1 MRRHRATRR
10 HPVLLSAQA
19 EGRLAALQEGP
30 PREPPSEQS
39 AAMRGRVRRLV
50 PLWAALPAPP
60 VAAPSVRLASATDCS
75 TEDFMKGARMRLIWT
90 TTCAMA
96 LSISLS
102 AAQTPPAAGGSNSAT
117 TPPAAATSSDP
128 IALAGHWNV
137 AQAGCRAILSE
148 PDDDRA
154 AIGMFYYG
162 YLAAKL
168 NLNVIDTSRIEGDLR
183 HVFETCRDHP
193 DMTIV
198 AAFRTLR
205 QNSHSR

>member
-1 MRRHRATRR
+1 MRRHRATRHR
-10 HPVLLSAQA
+10 PVLLSVQA
-19 EGRLAALQEGP
+19 GERLAALQEGP
-30 PREPPSEQS
+30 PREPPSERS
-39 AAMRGRVRRLV
+39 AAMPGTVRQLA

-60 VAAPSVRLASATDCS
+60 VGAPNVRLAIATDCA
-75 TEDFMKGARMRLIWT
+75 TENFVKDARMKLIWT
-90 TTCAMA
+90 TTCAMVR
-96 LSISLS
+96 SISLS
-102 AAQTPPAAGGSNSAT
+102 AAQTPSASGGNTAT
-117 TPPAAATSSDP
+117 TPPAASPSPDP
-128 IALAGHWNV
+128 IAPAGHWNV

-148 PDDDRA
+148 SDDDRA
-154 AIGMFYYG
+154 VIGMFYYG

-168 NLNVIDTSRIEGDLR
+168 NLNIIDTSRIEGDLR

>member
-1 MRRHRATRR
+1 
-10 HPVLLSAQA
+10 
-19 EGRLAALQEGP
+19 
-30 PREPPSEQS
+30 
-39 AAMRGRVRRLV
+39 
-50 PLWAALPAPP
+50 
-60 VAAPSVRLASATDCS
+60 
-75 TEDFMKGARMRLIWT
+75 MKGARMRLIWM
-90 TTCAMA
+90 TTCTMA

-102 AAQTPPAAGGSNSAT
+102 AAKTPSASGGSNAAT

-128 IALAGHWNV
+128 IAPAGHWNV

-148 PDDDRA
+148 SDDDRA

>member
-1 MRRHRATRR
+1 
-10 HPVLLSAQA
+10 
-19 EGRLAALQEGP
+19 
-30 PREPPSEQS
+30 
-39 AAMRGRVRRLV
+39 
-50 PLWAALPAPP
+50 
-60 VAAPSVRLASATDCS
+60 
-75 TEDFMKGARMRLIWT
+75 MKGAQMRLIWT

-102 AAQTPPAAGGSNSAT
+102 AAQTPSASGGSNAAT
-117 TPPAAATSSDP
+117 TPPAASTSSDP
-128 IALAGHWNV
+128 IAPAGHWNV

-148 PDDDRA
+148 SDDDRA
-154 AIGMFYYG
+154 VIGMFYYG

-168 NLNVIDTSRIEGDLR
+168 NLNIIDTSRIEGDLR

-193 DMTIV
+193 EMTIV